1 MNEYVKQAK
10 DFLESCNATMEIE
23 YAGMAIPNWD
33 TKKHAMYHFL
43 IETPKGEMGGY
54 FYASLVDTQSC
65 QAPTEYDILACLQTY
80 EVGDIE
86 DFIFEFGYEIKQR
99 GDLKRI
105 KDTYNA
111 VVREYQ
117 DVCRCFT
124 PKQIEALA
132 EIQ

>member
-1 MNEYVKQAK
+1 MNEYVQQAK
-10 DFLESCNATMEIE
+10 DFLESCNATMEIK
-23 YAGMAIPNWD
+23 YAGLAIPRWD
-33 TKKHAMYHFL
+33 TKPHASYHCL
-43 IETPKGEMGGY
+43 IETPKGSMGVL
-54 FYASLVDTQSC
+54 FYASTMSSQKGEF
-65 QAPTEYDILACLQTY
+65 PTEYDILSCLQTY

-86 DFIFEFGYEIKQR
+86 DFIFDFGYEIKKR

-105 KDTYNA
+105 QDTYNA

-124 PKQIEALA
+124 EEQIQALA